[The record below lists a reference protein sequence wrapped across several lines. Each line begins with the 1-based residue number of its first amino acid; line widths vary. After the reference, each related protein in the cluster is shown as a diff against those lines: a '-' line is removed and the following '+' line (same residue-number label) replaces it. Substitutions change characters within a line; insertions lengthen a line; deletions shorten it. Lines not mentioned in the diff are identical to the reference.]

1 MLELIY
7 GFHPVLNA
15 LKSKRATR
23 LILAKA
29 ARLDAKLKP
38 HLEGM
43 TIDYWD
49 KKLFKEKFPYQVHQ
63 QIAAICKPLRL
74 YDENA
79 LKQPAKQ
86 GLYLLLDSI
95 QDPQNFGACIRNAVA
110 YDCDGIIFTKRNL
123 APMSAI
129 CCKAAAGMMEWIRF
143 IRVANAVRAIELLKR
158 QGYWVMAT
166 DSLASQTVTA
176 SGCALPLVVIMGS
189 EGRGVRRLLAEKSDY
204 HCSIKTTRE
213 HSSLNVATATALCLD
228 AIRRQQEG
236 GET

>member
-15 LKSKRATR
+15 LKNKRVTR

-29 ARLDAKLKP
+29 TRLDPKIEP
-38 HLEGM
+38 YIEGM
-43 TIDYWD
+43 TIEYWD
-49 KKLFKEKFPYQVHQ
+49 KKTFKERFPYQVHQ
-63 QIAAICKPLRL
+63 QLAAICEPLRL
-74 YDENA
+74 YDENS
-79 LKQPAKQ
+79 LKQPAEQ

-110 YDCDGIIFTKRNL
+110 YDCDGIIFAKRNL
-123 APMSAI
+123 APMSAV

-143 IRVANAVRAIELLKR
+143 FRVANAGRAIDLLKK

-166 DSLASQTVTA
+166 DSSASMTVSA
-176 SGCALPLVVIMGS
+176 SGCVPPLLVIMGS

-204 HCSIKTTRE
+204 HCCIKTTRE
-213 HSSLNVATATALCLD
+213 DSSLNVATATALCLD
-228 AIRRQQEG
+228 AIRRQQE
-236 GET
+236 